1 MAPTAS
7 PRLRAEAGRATV
19 GSSETRREG
28 DGELGEGAMGE
39 RVREKGGREK
49 EGEGEGEGEV
59 G

>member
-1 MAPTAS
+1 MAQTAS
-7 PRLRAEAGRATV
+7 PRLRAETGWVTV

-49 EGEGEGEGEV
+49 EGEGEV